1 MSTIIKALDMIH
13 ILSSNNVVKV
23 EALSQA
29 LELSIRS
36 IQRLKSQLIDA
47 GFDIQTIMG
56 PDGGYRLESHA
67 QIFPLAFEQ
76 EEIKL
81 LKQAMSYVLS
91 NDNQTFGEDLSKVL
105 GKLSHQLDDQGM
117 TSIPSFHS
125 IQLNVDPKQ
134 YHEHIRLLE
143 KAIKENLKVKVDYQ
157 KNHQEQRNY
166 IFDSYEMVI
175 VNKFWYLMGY
185 DDKRRYLS
193 LKVNRLNS
201 VELLS
206 TTFLK
211 DENTNKKQS
220 LGKFG
225 YKIKPQV
232 LKCLIENADYVSEY
246 IWGENQT
253 IDWIA
258 PHKFI
263 LEVEFQ
269 NEKAVQDF
277 ILQQGS
283 KLKILE
289 PTEMIDWLKSELQMN
304 LSKYLA

>member
-283 KLKILE
+283 NLHILE
-289 PTEMIDWLKSELQMN
+289 PVEMIDWLKAELEMN

>member
-13 ILSSNNVVKV
+13 ILSSKNVVKL
-23 EALSQA
+23 EELSQA
-29 LELSIRS
+29 LELSTRS
-36 IQRLKSQLIDA
+36 IQRLKNQLIDA
-47 GFDIQTIMG
+47 GFDIQTLMG
-56 PDGGYRLESHA
+56 PDGGYRLENHA

-76 EEIKL
+76 DEIQL
-81 LKQAMSYVLS
+81 LKQAMSFVLN
-91 NDNQTFGEDLSKVL
+91 NDNQAFGAGLSKVL
-105 GKLSHQLDDQGM
+105 GKLSHQLDDQGI
-117 TSIPSFHS
+117 TSIASFHS

-143 KAIKENLKVKVDYQ
+143 KSIKDTIKVSIEYQ
-157 KNHQEQRNY
+157 KNHQEQR
-166 IFDSYEMVI
+166 SYLFEPYELVI

-185 DDKRRYLS
+185 DSNGRYLS

-201 VELLS
+201 VELS
-206 TTFLK
+206 NTTFRK
-211 DENTNKKQS
+211 DEQTNKKQS
-220 LGKFG
+220 LGNFG
-225 YKIKPQV
+225 YKIKPQT
-232 LKCLIENADYVSEY
+232 LKCIIENADYVSEY
-246 IWGENQT
+246 IWGENQS
-253 IDWIA
+253 IDWVG

-283 KLKILE
+283 NLHILE
-289 PTEMIDWLKSELQMN
+289 PVEMIDWLKAELEMN